1 MRKRASAEETAS
13 QAGQQGPDQ
22 EEAHRRAGEAN
33 QLFQGLSADCG
44 VMRFITFFTR
54 EQSLCTFLPFVKL
67 PLASRCGNDA
77 SKWNRASFLVDF

>member
-54 EQSLCTFLPFVKL
+54 EQSLCTFFAFCKTTFSL
-67 PLASRCGNDA
+67 
-77 SKWNRASFLVDF
+77 